1 MKTETRMASMSLT
14 NLDHHLVAEKE
25 ISMRNSP
32 TTIQKRTSNRL
43 LQNATMSF
51 AIMEL
56 LLACTS
62 VDRTTMAE
70 DSRKV
75 AEGSSQMVE
84 DVNYPPNQPLPNCNA
99 RDNRD
104 DAEENDCIDVD
115 NDVNAIVFKVATKA
129 AGGVEKGETFF
140 CQCGN
145 VELETRE
152 DPVPGSLDELE
163 SIAIASQNSTCL
175 VWSRVG
181 GKKECVVEVP

>member
-1 MKTETRMASMSLT
+1 
-14 NLDHHLVAEKE
+14 
-25 ISMRNSP
+25 MRNLP
-32 TTIQKRTSNRL
+32 TTIKKLSSNRL
-43 LQNATMSF
+43 LQHATVSL

-62 VDRTTMAE
+62 VDRTTMAGDSRQVAE
-70 DSRKV
+70 DSD
-75 AEGSSQMVE
+75 QMVE
-84 DVNYPPNQPLPNCNA
+84 GVDYPPNQPLPICNV

-104 DAEENDCIDVD
+104 DAEENDCIDAD
-115 NDVNAIVFKVATKA
+115 NDVNAIIFKVATKA

-140 CQCGN
+140 CQCGD

-152 DPVPGSLDELE
+152 DPVPGNLDELE

-181 GKKECVVEVP
+181 GKKKCVVEAP